1 MNKYYTQGMEKVL
14 VLGSQGMLGYEVTRA
29 LRDEGFE
36 VRGTARGRQNNRGS
50 LHFNFDGTLK
60 SVINFFSLVQDT
72 SVVVNCIGLIPQK
85 QTSTNKYRDY
95 ISLNAM
101 LPSFLDSTANEFGF
115 KVIQIATDCVF
126 SGNSGMYSEE
136 SPHDATD
143 IYGITKSMG
152 EIDSPNFLNL
162 RCSIIGSENQTS
174 VSLHDWLLKHE
185 SGAKVNG
192 YVDHLWNGLTTLSFA
207 KIVSGI
213 LRSGSDFSGT
223 RHIVPRNHLSK
234 FELLKVIAKNAGRND
249 LAISEFHSGRSVDR
263 RLMTQHPEYNQQLW
277 VGAGYASIPNVE
289 EMVEEFESNRLG
301 AKHG

>member
-1 MNKYYTQGMEKVL
+1 MV
-14 VLGSQGMLGYEVTRA
+14 VLGSQGMLGYEVTRT

-36 VRGTARGRQNNRGS
+36 VRGTVRGRQNSEGS
-50 LHFNFDGTLK
+50 LHFNFDGTFK
-60 SVINFFSLVQDT
+60 SVNEFFSLVQDA

-95 ISLNAM
+95 ISFNAM
-101 LPSFLDSTANEFGF
+101 LPSFLDRSADKFGF

-143 IYGITKSMG
+143 IYGITKSIG
-152 EIDSPNFLNL
+152 EINSPNFLNL
-162 RCSIIGSENQTS
+162 RCSIIGSEIQSS
-174 VSLHDWLLKHE
+174 VSLHDWLLQHE
-185 SGAKVNG
+185 SRAKVNG

-234 FELLKVIAKNAGRND
+234 FELLRAIAKSAGRED
-249 LAISEFHSGRSVDR
+249 LVIKEFDSGASIDR
-263 RLMTQHPEYNQQLW
+263 RIKTKYPEYNEQLW
-277 VGAGYASIPNVE
+277 TGAGYASIPNLE
-289 EMVEEFESNRLG
+289 DLIEEFEKRD
-301 AKHG
+301 

>member
-1 MNKYYTQGMEKVL
+1 MV
-14 VLGSQGMLGYEVTRA
+14 VLGSQGMLGYEVTRT

-36 VRGTARGRQNNRGS
+36 VQGTVRGRQNNEGS
-50 LHFNFDGTLK
+50 LHFNFDGSLK
-60 SVINFFSLVQDT
+60 SVNEFFSLVQDT

-95 ISLNAM
+95 ISVNAM
-101 LPSFLDSTANEFGF
+101 LPSFLDSSATKFGF

-136 SPHDATD
+136 SCHDATD

-152 EIDSPNFLNL
+152 EINSPNFLNL
-162 RCSIIGSENQTS
+162 RCSIIGSEIQTS
-174 VSLHDWLLKHE
+174 VSLHDWLLQQE
-185 SGAKVNG
+185 TGAKVNG

-234 FELLKVIAKNAGRND
+234 FELLKVIAKNTGRND
-249 LAISEFHSGRSVDR
+249 LVISEFHSGTSVDR
-263 RLMTQHPEYNQQLW
+263 RLMTHYPEYNEQLW

-289 EMVEEFESNRLG
+289 DMVEEFENNGLG
-301 AKHG
+301 ATYG